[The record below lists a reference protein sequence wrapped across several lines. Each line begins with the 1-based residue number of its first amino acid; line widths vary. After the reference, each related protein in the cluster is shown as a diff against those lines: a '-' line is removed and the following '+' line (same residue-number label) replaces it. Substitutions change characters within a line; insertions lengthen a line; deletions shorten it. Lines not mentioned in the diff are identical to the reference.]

1 MEIII
6 AFLVCAVVLEIVFK
20 VFLSQKGAKKKG
32 LTAIVG
38 LVLYFLSCM
47 IGGLAVERAE
57 VSGSQFLEFDF
68 ADAIQLGFR
77 MVLPISFA
85 ITVIF
90 ALLDKIFKF
99 TKPKNV
105 EKKGENEE

>member
-1 MEIII
+1 MGIIV
-6 AFLVCAVVLEIVFK
+6 AFLVCAAVLEVVFK

-38 LVLYFLSCM
+38 LVIYFLSCM
-47 IGGLAVERAE
+47 IGGLAAERAE

-68 ADAIQLGFR
+68 ADGIQLGFR
-77 MVLPISFA
+77 MVLPISFV
-85 ITVIF
+85 IMVIF

-105 EKKGENEE
+105 EEKGEHGE